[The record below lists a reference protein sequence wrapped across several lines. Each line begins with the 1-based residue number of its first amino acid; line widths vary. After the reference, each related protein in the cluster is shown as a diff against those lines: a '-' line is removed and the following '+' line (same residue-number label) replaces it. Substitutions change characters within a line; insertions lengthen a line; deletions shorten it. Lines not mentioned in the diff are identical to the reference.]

1 MHACVKPILTKHHR
15 LGGFTS
21 EISQSSRGWEV
32 LDQNAGEVD
41 FILRPLL
48 LACRGLSSCVFTRS
62 LCPAGG

>member
-32 LDQNAGEVD
+32 LDQSAGEVD
-41 FILRPLL
+41 FILRPL
-48 LACRGLSSCVFTRS
+48 GL
-62 LCPAGG
+62 